1 MSRAGVQVEVAGKRV
16 FAGTGGVAFDAAQP
30 VVVFLHGA
38 GMDHSVW
45 ALQSRYLAHHGRAVL
60 ALDLPGHGR
69 SEGPPLDSIAEIADW
84 LAELLHAAGVERA
97 SLVGHSMGAVAA
109 VSFAARHPKMA
120 QSLALLGCAASMP
133 VHPDLLAAA
142 EANDHAAIDMVNGW
156 AHGAGAHIGG
166 HPLPGTWL
174 TGQGNRLLERAAPG
188 VLYTDLAA
196 CNAWSDGA
204 AEAAAVDCPV
214 LLLMGSE
221 DKMTPP
227 KAGRKL
233 ATALSDCRAEEFAGC
248 GHMIMTERP
257 EQTLA
262 VLKGFLQ

>member
-1 MSRAGVQVEVAGKRV
+1 MSRAGLQLQVAGKRV

-69 SEGPPLDSIAEIADW
+69 SEGPPLGAIAEIADW
-84 LAELLHAAGVERA
+84 LAEVLGAAGVERA
-97 SLVGHSMGAVAA
+97 NLVGHSMGAVAA
-109 VSFAARHPKMA
+109 VSFAARHPEMA

-204 AEAAAVDCPV
+204 TEAAAVDCPV
-214 LLLMGSE
+214 LLMMGTE

-227 KAGRKL
+227 KAGRTL
-233 ATALSDCRAEEFAGC
+233 AGMLSNCRAEVLDRC
-248 GHMIMTERP
+248 GHMIMTEQP
-257 EQTLA
+257 VETLKKMKA
-262 VLKGFLQ
+262 FL